1 MSRDRTPEFDAWI
14 QRAREAD
21 ILEESLARGAVLKR
35 VGHEWVGP
43 CPACG
48 GNDRFSVH
56 PGKQIFN
63 CRGAV
68 GGDVIKMIEHI
79 EGLGFLQAVREITGE
94 GPPGSNRRRGKRTDP
109 ELRARIQRQQE
120 HAAAERERRRKE
132 HEANERENQKR
143 AGQIWY
149 AAKPIDSTPAEA
161 YLLNRGIPRPPEGW
175 PDVLRFHPEVSYPER
190 GRHPALICRVDNPR
204 GVPSAIWRIYITNEG
219 RKADLVQTK
228 RGLGPASGCAVRIG
242 GIGPHIGIAEGVES
256 ALGAWFLTGRKFPV
270 WAGLSTSGLINFNV
284 PEGVARVTCFPDGDK
299 PLRRKNGEHVASE
312 PPGRAAARKL
322 QERLHSQSIPCVIA
336 SEPPP
341 SCDYLDLWNSSRGGA
356 AA

>member
-1 MSRDRTPEFDAWI
+1 MGRDRTPEFDAWI

-21 ILEESLARGAVLKR
+21 ILEEALARGAVLKR
-35 VGHEWVGP
+35 HGHEWTGP

-94 GPPGSNRRRGKRTDP
+94 GPPGSNRHRGERPDP
-109 ELRARIQRQQE
+109 ERRAQLERQRE
-120 HAAAERERRRKE
+120 HAAAERERRRQDQ
-132 HEANERENQKR
+132 EANERENQKL
-143 AGQIWY
+143 AGRIWY
-149 AAKPIDSTPAEA
+149 ASVPIGGTPAER

-175 PDVLRFHPEVSYPER
+175 PDVLRFHPEVSYPR
-190 GRHPALICRVDNPR
+190 HGRHPALICRVDNPR

-242 GIGPHIGIAEGVES
+242 GMGSKIAVCEGVET
-256 ALGAWFLTGRKFPV
+256 ALGFWNLIGRAYPC
-270 WAGLSTSGLINFNV
+270 WAALSSSGMAGFIA
-284 PEGVARVTCFPDGDK
+284 PEGVHEVVIVPDGDK
-299 PLRRKNGEHVASE
+299 PIRRKGAEHVPSIPA
-312 PPGRAAARKL
+312 GRKAAQSL
-322 QERLHSQSIPCVIA
+322 FERLTATGLRAVLAQ
-336 SEPPP
+336 EPPP
-341 SCDYLDLWNSSRGGA
+341 GFDYADLWETARLSA
-356 AA
+356 